1 MESQQ
6 LNALSREIRRRELE
20 EAQIDDPLF
29 DRYNVRTDL
38 ALEATEVVRSRTGQ
52 EIPGAQIEEEE
63 SEYAKVTRMS
73 IYSAQAARTIGKMPG
88 HYCTIESPG
97 LRDRDRVL
105 QEEVSQIFAKEVG
118 RFLTR
123 IPPEA
128 LVLVVGLGNWNA
140 TPDALGPKVVN
151 QLLVTRHLFS
161 MSPPELRQGLR
172 PVSAIAPGV
181 LGLTGV
187 ETAEIVFSLVKQIR
201 PAMVIAIDALASR
214 STDRLCATI
223 QISDSGVHPGSGIG
237 NRRIGITPE
246 SLGVPVLAVGVPTV
260 VHAVTIVSDALEI
273 IRSHV
278 AAAPGTAPAPAPTAQ
293 SQPAAPGQE
302 AGPFA
307 GIGQFLTG
315 SPGEAQERAESQTAQ
330 AEAMT
335 SPGLSRPADQSIQDL
350 SPQELAEL
358 LGPETG
364 GLIITPRQIDL
375 FIDDVA
381 KVLAGGLNAALH
393 PEVELSDVLRYLQ

>member
-1 MESQQ
+1 MENQ
-6 LNALSREIRRRELE
+6 LNDLSREIRRRELE
-20 EAQIDDPLF
+20 EARIDDPLY

-38 ALEATEVVRSRTGQ
+38 ALEATEVVRQKTGQ

-63 SEYAKVTRMS
+63 TQYAKVTRMS

-105 QEEVSQIFAKEVG
+105 QEEVSQLFAKEVS
-118 RFLTR
+118 RFLAR
-123 IPPEA
+123 IPAEA
-128 LVLVVGLGNWNA
+128 LVMVVGLGNWNA

-151 QLLVTRHLFS
+151 QLLVTRHLFT

-172 PVSAIAPGV
+172 PVCAVAPGV
-181 LGLTGV
+181 LGLTGI
-187 ETAEIVFSLVKQIR
+187 ETAEIVFALVKQVR

-214 STDRLCATI
+214 STERLCATI
-223 QISDSGVHPGSGIG
+223 QISDSGVHPGSGVG
-237 NRRIGITPE
+237 NRRLGITPD

-260 VHAVTIVSDALEI
+260 VHAVTIVADALDAI
-273 IRSHV
+273 QSRQPV
-278 AAAPGTAPAPAPTAQ
+278 PAPAAAAER
-293 SQPAAPGQE
+293 PAAAE
-302 AGPFA
+302 SPFA
-307 GIGQFLTG
+307 AIGQFLGG
-315 SPGEAQERAESQTAQ
+315 SPAAEPAQPEGPQQAQ
-330 AEAMT
+330 AQAHS
-335 SPGLSRPADQSIQDL
+335 SPGIATPPH

-364 GLIITPRQIDL
+364 GLITTPRQIDL
-375 FIDDVA
+375 FISDVA

-393 PEVELSDVLRYLQ
+393 PDIELSDVMRYLQ